1 MDVTNKEFFRRKI
14 KTVDQILDIL
24 GPFPR
29 KEKVIMCHGTFDI
42 VHPGHIRHLL
52 YAKSKGDILVVS
64 ITGDVH
70 VTKDNYRP
78 YVPEDLRQLNLA
90 ALEFVDYVI
99 TDFDATPLNN
109 LRLLKP
115 DFFAKGYEYVEGT
128 VHPKTQEEIDVLESY
143 GGEIIFTPGD
153 IVYSSSALIN
163 LEPPGIELEKLM
175 TLMER
180 EKITFEDLRKTL
192 KNFSNISVHV
202 VGDTIVDSYTHCVP
216 IGGMTKTPTMSMR
229 YEKRLDFVGGAAI
242 VAKHLK
248 AAGAQVSFST
258 VLGQDPLAEF
268 VLNDLKAYGIQCL
281 DVVDSTRSTTNKN
294 AIVAN
299 GYRLLKIDTVDN
311 RSISDRI
318 LQLLV
323 NNIQSTAANIVVFSD
338 FRHGM
343 FNKTSIPDLTA
354 AIPEECFRV
363 ADSQVASRWG
373 NILDFQGFDLITPNE
388 REARFSLGD
397 QDSVVRNLALDL
409 IAQAKCKTL
418 ILKMG
423 EKGSLTC
430 RNLPKEDPRSFFSVD
445 SFSEHVVDAVGS
457 GDALLS
463 YATLSLYVS
472 KNEAI
477 SSILG
482 SLAAAV
488 ECEYDGNIPVTPEHV
503 LKKIDRLEKKANF
516 NY

>member
-1 MDVTNKEFFRRKI
+1 MDASNKESFRRKI
-14 KTVDQILDIL
+14 KTVDEILSIL

-109 LRLLKP
+109 LKLLKP

-128 VHPKTQEEIDVLESY
+128 VHPKTQEEIDALESY

-180 EKITFEDLRKTL
+180 EKITFDDLRQTL
-192 KNFSNISVHV
+192 KNFSNVKVHV
-202 VGDTIVDSYTHCVP
+202 VGDTIVDSYTHCAP

-248 AAGAQVSFST
+248 AAGAHVSFST
-258 VLGQDPLAEF
+258 VLGKDPLAEF
-268 VLNDLKAYGIQCL
+268 VLSDLKAY
-281 DVVDSTRSTTNKN
+281 
-294 AIVAN
+294 
-299 GYRLLKIDTVDN
+299 
-311 RSISDRI
+311 
-318 LQLLV
+318 
-323 NNIQSTAANIVVFSD
+323 
-338 FRHGM
+338 
-343 FNKTSIPDLTA
+343 
-354 AIPEECFRV
+354 
-363 ADSQVASRWG
+363 
-373 NILDFQGFDLITPNE
+373 
-388 REARFSLGD
+388 
-397 QDSVVRNLALDL
+397 
-409 IAQAKCKTL
+409 
-418 ILKMG
+418 
-423 EKGSLTC
+423 C
-430 RNLPKEDPRSFFSVD
+430 RQW
-445 SFSEHVVDAVGS
+445 
-457 GDALLS
+457 LS
-463 YATLSLYVS
+463 
-472 KNEAI
+472 
-477 SSILG
+477 SS
-482 SLAAAV
+482 
-488 ECEYDGNIPVTPEHV
+488 
-503 LKKIDRLEKKANF
+503 
-516 NY
+516 